1 MSNLTDR
8 AAYLRGLADGMGL
21 DKEKNENKLLLE
33 MLGLLD
39 EMAQKIN
46 ELDEDIGELEAYVED
61 VDSDLADIE
70 DVLFGDEDEDCDCG
84 CCDDDDC
91 EHCHGFDD
99 DEELCF
105 DCPNCGKEVMVKA
118 SDIEYDESPVCEHCG
133 EPFFT
138 DLPDEDE
145 DDEE

>member
-21 DKEKNENKLLLE
+21 TKDTNENKLLLE
-33 MLGLLD
+33 MLSLMD
-39 EMAQKIN
+39 EMAQKIS
-46 ELDEDIGELEAYVED
+46 EMDEDLGELEAYVED

-70 DVLFGDEDEDCDCG
+70 DVLFGDEDDDCGCGCCDDDCDCDCG
-84 CCDDDDC
+84 CCDDD
-91 EHCHGFDD
+91 
-99 DEELCF
+99 EELSF
-105 DCPNCGKEVMVKA
+105 DCPNCGKTVMVKA
-118 SDIEYDESPVCEHCG
+118 SDIDYDESPVCQHCD

-145 DDEE
+145 DDE